1 MITRL
6 VRAGS
11 ILAIIMAFAGSAF
24 GYDILLNSDFS
35 EGTAHWKDDPNATA
49 CLNAQAT
56 SSGAMI
62 PLSSNWSRISQV
74 FDTPD
79 AVLALSLTYS
89 FSDDGSFTPGAVF
102 NNSVVQQLTGVSVVP
117 FSLPLKSN
125 EFVAMIVDPQ
135 AHSIHYIKIS
145 SNAPNAKSIIATFH
159 QLLEHEEKTF
169 YLVFPP
175 GAGSVTVSRASLDEP
190 SSDGDQ

>member
-11 ILAIIMAFAGSAF
+11 ILAIVMALAGPAF
-24 GYDILLNSDFS
+24 GYDILLNTDFAQ
-35 EGTAHWKDDPNATA
+35 GTEHWKDDPNATA

-62 PLSSNWSRISQV
+62 PLSSNWSRISQT
-74 FDTPD
+74 FNTPD

-89 FSDDGSFTPGAVF
+89 FSDDWSFSPGAVF
-102 NNSVVQQLTGVSVVP
+102 DASVVQQLTGVSVVP

-169 YLVFPP
+169 SLV
-175 GAGSVTVSRASLDEP
+175 EP
-190 SSDGDQ
+190 SSDGDP